1 MSERG
6 NMDVAA
12 QRGTYT
18 DFTKLVKW
26 TCISVALVLIILA
39 ITIA

>member
-6 NMDVAA
+6 TMDVTA
-12 QRGTYT
+12 QRGTYS

-26 TCISVALVLIILA
+26 TTISVALVLIILA

>member
-6 NMDVAA
+6 TMDVTA
-12 QRGTYT
+12 QRNTYA

-26 TCISVALVLIILA
+26 TIIGVVLVLAILA